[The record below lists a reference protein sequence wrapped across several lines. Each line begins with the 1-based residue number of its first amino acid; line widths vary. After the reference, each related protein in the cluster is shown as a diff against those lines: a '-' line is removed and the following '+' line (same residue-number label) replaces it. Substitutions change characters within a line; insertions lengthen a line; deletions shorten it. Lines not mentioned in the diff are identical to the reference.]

1 MEREEGRK
9 EWICFYRVRAILYGT
24 TELQEAVQNY
34 PINIDNKHLKF
45 ILTYIL
51 PYAATNFYPSLIL
64 LDKVKDKTGQ
74 VILYLILIDIIL
86 ICIEYFLWKKGI
98 KCYQSSG
105 S

>member
-1 MEREEGRK
+1 M
-9 EWICFYRVRAILYGT
+9 
-24 TELQEAVQNY
+24 QNY
-34 PINIDNKHLKF
+34 PINIYNKHLKF

-51 PYAATNFYPSLIL
+51 PYAATNFYSSLIL

-86 ICIEYFLWKKGI
+86 ICIEHFLWKKGI